1 MENNLIINPNFK
13 NLIPPLTPE
22 EYSNLENSIK
32 SEGCRDSIV
41 VWKETI
47 IDGHNRFKICSEYN
61 IPFNVIK
68 KDFDSIEDIKLW
80 MIDNQKGRRNL
91 TDGWKFELEQSKKE
105 ILLIKGKENMI
116 LGGAQK
122 LGLSI
127 IDKPYISKHN
137 TRKEIAKDLGWSS
150 GKVATA
156 DIVWEK
162 ASEEVKEQ
170 VKLGEKTFNEVYSD
184 IKKEQRLE
192 KISKQREEL
201 QKEALEQPKGNYD
214 VIVMDVPWNYQ
225 DDSIYDADGF
235 RGTCPYPTM
244 SIEEIKKIN
253 IPAKDNCV
261 LWFWTTNKHIF
272 YCKDIL
278 ESWGFEIKSILTWN
292 KEHIGIG
299 RWLRSQTEHCIL
311 AVKGKPYFNNTKWS
325 TLISEKR
332 TEHSTKPKIFYKIV
346 EEICAGRKL
355 DYFARKKRDGW
366 DVYGDEI
373 REVGE

>member
-137 TRKEIAKDLGWSS
+137 TRKEIA
-150 GKVATA
+150 
-156 DIVWEK
+156 
-162 ASEEVKEQ
+162 
-170 VKLGEKTFNEVYSD
+170 N
-184 IKKEQRLE
+184 
-192 KISKQREEL
+192 
-201 QKEALEQPKGNYD
+201 KG
-214 VIVMDVPWNYQ
+214 
-225 DDSIYDADGF
+225 G
-235 RGTCPYPTM
+235 
-244 SIEEIKKIN
+244 
-253 IPAKDNCV
+253 
-261 LWFWTTNKHIF
+261 
-272 YCKDIL
+272 
-278 ESWGFEIKSILTWN
+278 
-292 KEHIGIG
+292 
-299 RWLRSQTEHCIL
+299 
-311 AVKGKPYFNNTKWS
+311 NNHFVNS
-325 TLISEKR
+325 
-332 TEHSTKPKIFYKIV
+332 
-346 EEICAGRKL
+346 
-355 DYFARKKRDGW
+355 
-366 DVYGDEI
+366 
-373 REVGE
+373 

>member
-1 MENNLIINPNFK
+1 
-13 NLIPPLTPE
+13 
-22 EYSNLENSIK
+22 
-32 SEGCRDSIV
+32 V

-127 IDKPYISKHN
+127 IDKPYISKTQYSKGNSKQRGTTTLSIVDKVEHD
-137 TRKEIAKDLGWSS
+137 TRREIAKDLGWSS

-156 DIVWEK
+156 DVVWKK

-214 VIVMDVPWNYQ
+214 VIVMDVPWSYNGGSESYN
-225 DDSIYDADGF
+225 SEGN
-235 RGTCPYPTM
+235 RGQVNYPTM
-244 SIEEIKKIN
+244 NIEEIKNLN
-253 IPAKDNCV
+253 IPMKNDCV

-272 YCKDIL
+272 YCEDIL

-311 AVKGKPYFNNTKWS
+311 AIKE
-325 TLISEKR
+325 TL
-332 TEHSTKPKIFYKIV
+332 F
-346 EEICAGRKL
+346 
-355 DYFARKKRDGW
+355 
-366 DVYGDEI
+366 
-373 REVGE
+373 